1 MTRKYNVNLKN
12 YSSLSPPMSYLKIKD
27 LEEGL
32 IVTLIQEEINTLIEG
47 KEIFKTL
54 AEIINES
61 INDVDINVLGTL
73 NILRDNVWLSILTI

>member
-27 LEEGL
+27 SEEGL
-32 IVTLIQEEINTLIEG
+32 IVTLIQEEINMLIEG

-54 AEIINES
+54 AEIIYES
-61 INDVDINVLGTL
+61 INDIDINVLGTL
-73 NILRDNVWLSILTI
+73 NVLRDNV